1 MASESLTPPPSGG
14 GYAKYLVV
22 LLLLV
27 GGGLGIYFA
36 SRKGPEATKV
46 TPPVQNAE
54 RSTAL
59 TPDSVEIPPD
69 EPAVE
74 DAGIAAPDEP
84 IKKPRGP
91 VVDSW
96 ACAGDIPAA
105 NLRSTLAE
113 GSSAIRSCYERQ
125 LRNNNQLQGEVRLQV
140 RVGNDGKVTGTRV
153 TGTLHD
159 NDVKTCMQNIAKGWS
174 FPAPSG
180 GACAVFDAPFK
191 FTPKP

>member
-14 GYAKYLVV
+14 GYAKYLIV

-27 GGGLGIYFA
+27 GGGLGVYFA
-36 SRKGPEATKV
+36 SRKAPE
-46 TPPVQNAE
+46 PPKAPPAQNAE

-59 TPDSVEIPPD
+59 TPDTVEIPPD
-69 EPAVE
+69 EPEQLE
-74 DAGIAAPDEP
+74 DAAVAEP
-84 IKKPRGP
+84 EPVRKPRAP
-91 VVDSW
+91 VGDPW
-96 ACAGDIPAA
+96 ACEGDIPAA
-105 NLRSTLAE
+105 ELRSTLAE

-153 TGTLHD
+153 TGTMHD

-174 FPAPSG
+174 FPAPAG

-191 FTPKP
+191 FTPKQ

>member
-14 GYAKYLVV
+14 GFAKYLVV

-27 GGGLGIYFA
+27 GGGLGVYFA
-36 SRKGPEATKV
+36 SRKAPEPPKTI
-46 TPPVQNAE
+46 PPVENAE

-59 TPDSVEIPPD
+59 TPDTVEIPPD
-69 EPAVE
+69 EPEAVE
-74 DAGIAAPDEP
+74 DAAVAAPEP
-84 IKKPRGP
+84 VKKPRGP
-91 VVDSW
+91 AIDPW
-96 ACAGDIPAA
+96 ACEGDIPAA
-105 NLRSTLAE
+105 DLRKALAE

-159 NDVKTCMQNIAKGWS
+159 PEVKSCMQNVAKGWS
-174 FPAPSG
+174 FPAPAG

-191 FTPKP
+191 LTPKQ